1 MNRLFLM
8 GLLALNILSAA
19 LPAAAT
25 AQNGAISGRIL
36 DANGL
41 PMPGATIVL
50 DELGSRGTSSDL
62 NGTYSLVNIP
72 AGAYTLSV
80 TYIGY
85 EPVARAVTVTAGQT
99 TSLDIRLTEAAVVG
113 QEVLVLGNTLQ
124 GQARAL
130 NRQRDN
136 MNVTN
141 VVSADQVGRFPDAN
155 LGDALKRIPGITM
168 QADQGEAR
176 NIIIRGMAPQLNS
189 VTVNGNRIPSAEGDN
204 RNVQLDLIP
213 SDMIQSIEVSKAVTP
228 DMEGDAI
235 GGSVNLVTRTTP
247 DGPRFSATAASGLN
261 LLTSNPIWT
270 GSFVLGNRYLDG
282 KLGAVL
288 SASYNYHD
296 SGSDNVEAVWMEADS
311 GDLIIEEFDIREY
324 LVRRVRRSTSLNLD
338 YRVNPEN
345 TLYLN
350 AMYNWR
356 DDWENRFRMR
366 VSRIDRAFEDS
377 PIDAVTLGDGRW
389 ELPARVEFQTKGGID
404 DDRVKGR
411 RLEDQRN
418 ASFTFGGDHLLGG
431 VKASWSAGY
440 ARSSESRPNE
450 RYISFRSNNQDVI
463 LDLADPRNPL
473 ALLRN
478 PADNLGIG
486 FNELSEQEGETFEQD
501 LNARLDLVYAYG
513 ENGFIKAGGRA
524 KFKHKERDNS
534 FFFYEPIDEAAF
546 DELGLVDNRDY
557 SDPDFLAGSQYA
569 AGRFATPEFLG
580 GLDLTNSARFEAE
593 DGLEEYISE
602 NYEADETVYAAYAMA
617 NHRFS
622 PQFSVLGGVRMEY
635 TSLDYLGN
643 VFDVDNGQVSEDTGT
658 NTYLN
663 VLPGLHLRYAATP
676 NTIVR
681 LAWTNTLARPNYYD
695 LVPYAEY
702 IQEDDELAR
711 GNPELDPAR
720 SMNLDLMAEHYF
732 SNVGIVSAGLFY
744 KNVEDFIYEQ
754 TLDDYTDAQFGP
766 GLEFSTMRNGGTA
779 TVSGFEIAIQRQI
792 LRNLGL
798 YLNYT
803 RTSSETTGVEGR
815 DDELPLPGTAEN
827 MFNASLSYETQKLSL
842 RLSMN
847 YASDY
852 IDELGGEAFED
863 RYYDEQTF
871 VDVNASYTL
880 TPKIRL
886 FAEAN
891 NLTNQPLRYYQGVSS
906 RTMQMEYY
914 NLRFNFGIKA
924 DLF

>member
-1 MNRLFLM
+1 MNRHFLLSLLLLLP
-8 GLLALNILSAA
+8 GL
-19 LPAAAT
+19 AT
-25 AQNGAISGRIL
+25 AQNGSISGRIL

-41 PMPGATIVL
+41 PMPGATVTVSDAGAL
-50 DELGSRGTSSDL
+50 GTSSDL
-62 NGTYSLVNIP
+62 NGVYTLLNVP
-72 AGAYTLSV
+72 AGTRTLTV

-85 EPVARAVTVTAGQT
+85 EAVERTVQVTSGQT
-99 TSLDIRLTEAAVVG
+99 TIVDLRLTEAAIVG

-130 NRQRDN
+130 SRQRDN

-168 QADQGEAR
+168 QGDQGEAR

-189 VTVNGNRIPSAEGDN
+189 VTVNGFRIPSAEGDN
-204 RNVQLDLIP
+204 RNIQLDLIP
-213 SDMIQSIEVSKAVTP
+213 SDMIATVEVSKAVTP
-228 DMEGDAI
+228 DMDGDAI
-235 GGSVNLVTRTTP
+235 GGSINLVTRSTP

-270 GSFVLGNRYLDG
+270 GSFVAGDRFLDG

-296 SGSDNVEAVWMEADS
+296 SGSDNVEAVWMEGDS
-311 GDLIIEEFDIREY
+311 GDLIIEEFDIRDY
-324 LVRRVRRSTSLNLD
+324 LVRRVRRSASLNLD
-338 YRVNPEN
+338 YRLNPEN
-345 TLYLN
+345 TIYAN

-366 VSRIDRAFEDS
+366 VSQIDRAFEDS
-377 PIDAVTLGDGRW
+377 PIDAISTGDRRW

-418 ASFTFGGDHLLGG
+418 ASLTFGGDHLLGA

-440 ARSSESRPNE
+440 ARSSEFRPNE
-450 RYISFRSNNQDVI
+450 RYISFRSKNQDVM
-463 LDLADPRNPL
+463 LDLSDPRNPL
-473 ALLRN
+473 AMLRN
-478 PADNLGIG
+478 PADNLTIG
-486 FNELSEQEGETFEQD
+486 FNELSEQEGTTFDRD
-501 LNARLDLVYAYG
+501 LNARLDLVYPYS
-513 ENGFIKAGGRA
+513 EDGFLKAGGRA
-524 KFKHKERDNS
+524 KFKHKERDNN
-534 FFFYEPIDEAAF
+534 FFFYEPIDGDAF
-546 DELGLVDNRDY
+546 DQLGLVPTKDY
-557 SDPDFLAGSQYA
+557 SDADFLAGSQYA
-569 AGRFATPEFLG
+569 VGRFATPAFLG
-580 GLDLTNSARFEAE
+580 GLDLTNSALFEAE

-602 NYEADETVYAAYAMA
+602 NYEADETVYAAYAMV
-617 NHRFS
+617 NHRLS
-622 PQFSVLGGVRMEY
+622 PQFSVLGGVRLEA
-635 TSLDYLGN
+635 TSLDYIGN
-643 VFDVDNGQVSEDTGT
+643 VFDVDNAQINQDAGT
-658 NTYLN
+658 NSYVNL
-663 VLPGLHLRYAATP
+663 LPGLHLRYAASP

-702 IQEDDELAR
+702 IREDDELTR
-711 GNPELDPAR
+711 GNPELSPAA

-732 SNVGIVSAGLFY
+732 STVGIVSAGLFY
-744 KNVEDFIYEQ
+744 KDVKDFIYEQ
-754 TLDDYTDAQFGP
+754 TLDDYTDPQFGP

-779 TVSGFEIAIQRQI
+779 SVFGFEVAFQRQI

-803 RTSSETTGVEGR
+803 RTSSQTTGVEGR

-827 MFNASLSYETQKLSL
+827 MINASLAYETRKLNL

-847 YASDY
+847 YASGY
-852 IDELGGEAFED
+852 LDELGGDPLED

-871 VDVNASYTL
+871 VDVNASYAL
-880 TPKIRL
+880 TPKLRL

-891 NLTNQPLRYYQGVSS
+891 NLTNQPLRYYQGVAS

-914 NLRFNFGIKA
+914 NLRLNFGIKA